1 MALRTVESKKRTLH
15 TQNKQI
21 RRTSISNTT
30 SPGESSGVSDGQMPK
45 TSGRLFI
52 PEDKQ
57 GNQPSKDGEIKS
69 GKRLASGK
77 VLHTAARSGMDAVNN
92 HVEGGE
98 ELKESEEILM
108 ALGAAG
114 KRVFQTRKQ
123 RQMNRAGVSNESGTS
138 SGGTRRSASRSGGT
152 TTAGDNAKEKQ
163 LKNKKDSKKKLRE
176 KQRANSKRRRYRRN
190 LRRRRKRYEDDDKE
204 ESTPIGI
211 KERLI
216 HGLRVR
222 DSEEDSADNL
232 GSVTKGAKGL
242 KRVIK
247 IILFLIKK
255 LITLLMTPF
264 IIVIVV
270 IVILVA
276 LIVGIFMMII
286 YCSPLSI
293 FFPLPDTGTD
303 DIRMVLS
310 SYYQEFNQK
319 VAEYEADGMK
329 VTYQNTQD
337 GVVTVNF
344 KDTLMVYMTLYSDGQ
359 PGYIMDENGKANLR
373 KVFNEMNYIERASSE
388 HEVKVG
394 ESLGK
399 VYVTAY
405 CPCKECSGPHGHA
418 TASGKKAKEGR
429 TVAVDAYN
437 PIVPM
442 GTKVVI
448 DGHVYTVEDTGDLH
462 HYGNEFDIFYEKHED
477 TGKWGRKKV
486 EVFVADKDG
495 KIKKPDKDD
504 DDGTDRG
511 EPDVSGTSNT
521 ADDGETVTVKSDGI
535 IVHNLTYKDYIDA
548 HPELNDD
555 QKKMIQMLMEEQTS
569 IYGGGSDIGQNVV
582 NLGMTKIGCHYSQ
595 ARRFDEGYYDCS
607 SFVLRMYREFGLEL
621 PGTAAEQ
628 GRYCATQGMIINKE
642 DLRPGDLIFYSY
654 EKNDRYK
661 NISHVAMYAGD
672 GKMIHAANPR
682 RGVVMDPLRT
692 GSVVF
697 YGRPYVG

>member
-1 MALRTVESKKRTLH
+1 MALRTVEPKKRTLH

-21 RRTSISNTT
+21 RRSSVSRGI
-30 SPGESSGVSDGQMPK
+30 SSGSTPEQTDGQMPK
-45 TSGRLFI
+45 ASGRFFI
-52 PEDKQ
+52 PEDNQ
-57 GNQPSKDGEIKS
+57 GGQPSNDGEIKA
-69 GKRLASGK
+69 GKRRTSGK

-98 ELKESEEILM
+98 ELRESEEILM

-114 KRVFQTRKQ
+114 KRVFRTRKQ
-123 RQMNRAGVSNESGTS
+123 KQMNRAGVSKEPGTS
-138 SGGTRRSASRSGGT
+138 SGVSRRTTSHETSTASDKVKDKHLKNS
-152 TTAGDNAKEKQ
+152 KEKKR
-163 LKNKKDSKKKLRE
+163 LRKKQRADSKKK
-176 KQRANSKRRRYRRN
+176 RYRRY
-190 LRRRRKRYEDDDKE
+190 LRKRRKRYEDEDEDKE
-204 ESTPIGI
+204 ATPIGI

-232 GSVTKGAKGL
+232 GSVTKGTKGL

-359 PGYIMDENGKANLR
+359 PGYVMDDNGKANLR

-399 VYVTAY
+399 LYVTAY

-429 TVAVDAYN
+429 TVAVDA
-437 PIVPM
+437 
-442 GTKVVI
+442 
-448 DGHVYTVEDTGDLH
+448 
-462 HYGNEFDIFYEKHED
+462 
-477 TGKWGRKKV
+477 
-486 EVFVADKDG
+486 
-495 KIKKPDKDD
+495 
-504 DDGTDRG
+504 
-511 EPDVSGTSNT
+511 
-521 ADDGETVTVKSDGI
+521 
-535 IVHNLTYKDYIDA
+535 
-548 HPELNDD
+548 
-555 QKKMIQMLMEEQTS
+555 
-569 IYGGGSDIGQNVV
+569 
-582 NLGMTKIGCHYSQ
+582 
-595 ARRFDEGYYDCS
+595 
-607 SFVLRMYREFGLEL
+607 
-621 PGTAAEQ
+621 
-628 GRYCATQGMIINKE
+628 
-642 DLRPGDLIFYSY
+642 
-654 EKNDRYK
+654 
-661 NISHVAMYAGD
+661 
-672 GKMIHAANPR
+672 
-682 RGVVMDPLRT
+682 
-692 GSVVF
+692 
-697 YGRPYVG
+697 

>member
-1 MALRTVESKKRTLH
+1 MALRTVEPKKRTLH

-21 RRTSISNTT
+21 RRSSVSRGI
-30 SPGESSGVSDGQMPK
+30 SSGSTPEQTDGQMPK
-45 TSGRLFI
+45 ASGRFFI
-52 PEDKQ
+52 PEDNQ
-57 GNQPSKDGEIKS
+57 GGQPSNDGEIKA
-69 GKRLASGK
+69 GKRRTSGK

-98 ELKESEEILM
+98 ELRESEEILM

-114 KRVFQTRKQ
+114 KRVFRTRKQ
-123 RQMNRAGVSNESGTS
+123 KQMNRASVSKEPGTS
-138 SGGTRRSASRSGGT
+138 SVGSRRTTSHDTSTSG
-152 TTAGDNAKEKQ
+152 DKSKEKH
-163 LKNKKDSKKKLRE
+163 LKNSKDKKRLRKKQRADSKKK
-176 KQRANSKRRRYRRN
+176 RYRRY
-190 LRRRRKRYEDDDKE
+190 LRKRRKRYEDEDEDKE
-204 ESTPIGI
+204 TTPIGI

-222 DSEEDSADNL
+222 DSEEDSVDTL
-232 GSVTKGAKGL
+232 GSVTKGTKGL
-242 KRVIK
+242 KRLIK

-255 LITLLMTPF
+255 LISLLLTPF

-270 IVILVA
+270 IAILIA

-293 FFPLPDTGTD
+293 FFPLPDTGTE
-303 DIRMVLS
+303 DIRTVLS

-344 KDTLMVYMTLYSDGQ
+344 KDTLMVYMTLYADGA
-359 PGYIMDENGKANLR
+359 PGFVMDENGRSNLR
-373 KVFNEMNYIERASSE
+373 KVFSEMNYIERASTE
-388 HEVKVG
+388 RTVKVG

-399 VYVTAY
+399 VFVTAY

-437 PIVPM
+437 PIVPL

-462 HYGNEFDIFYEKHED
+462 KYGNEFDIFYEKHED

-486 EVFVADKDG
+486 EVFVTDKDG

-504 DDGTDRG
+504 DDGTDKG
-511 EPDVSGTSNT
+511 EPDDNGSSSD
-521 ADDGETVTVKSDGI
+521 DDGETVTVKSDGI
-535 IVHNLTYKDYIDA
+535 IVHNLTYKDYIA
-548 HPELNDD
+548 NHPELNDD
-555 QKKMIQMLMEEQTS
+555 QKKMIEMLMEEQTS
-569 IYGGGSDIGQNVV
+569 IYGGGSDIGQNAVQ
-582 NLGMTKIGCHYSQ
+582 LGMTKLGCHYSQ

-642 DLRPGDLIFYSY
+642 ELRPGDLIFYSY